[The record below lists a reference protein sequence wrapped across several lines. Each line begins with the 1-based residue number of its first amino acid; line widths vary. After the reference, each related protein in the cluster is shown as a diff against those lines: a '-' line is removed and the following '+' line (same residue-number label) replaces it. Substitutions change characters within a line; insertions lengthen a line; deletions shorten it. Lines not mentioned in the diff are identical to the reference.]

1 MFGTRSLDDLRY
13 FHERAEQSR
22 RAAQRATDPSA
33 RVAHEQLAKFY
44 EARLAS
50 TMETAALQN
59 SDTILI
65 SSCNRCADRLGLAAA
80 YFLRGIKP
88 TLVSGEE
95 QLRGL
100 TR

>member
-1 MFGTRSLDDLRY
+1 MLVPDREQSNRLVCCWSMFGTRSLDDLRY

-22 RAAQRATDPSA
+22 RAAQRATDPGA

-59 SDTILI
+59 S
-65 SSCNRCADRLGLAAA
+65 G
-80 YFLRGIKP
+80 
-88 TLVSGEE
+88 TLY
-95 QLRGL
+95 
-100 TR
+100 